1 MTNKLTVE
9 SVIEELET
17 LASPIAE
24 VMPDA
29 TRLTA
34 FILATNKLRT
44 TLTTLQTQHAIDV
57 SESYAQGWNEGQQAL
72 GKQHREEVLK
82 VANQIGECLE
92 YCAVQNGIPECKN
105 CGLTLKMYQDLT
117 NPN

>member
-44 TLTTLQTQHAIDV
+44 TLTTLQTQH
-57 SESYAQGWNEGQQAL
+57 
-72 GKQHREEVLK
+72 REEV
-82 VANQIGECLE
+82 ERE
-92 YCAVQNGIPECKN
+92 TMEAVFKKLQELVPPTPSRRLNH
-105 CGLTLKMYQDLT
+105 
-117 NPN
+117 